1 MLYCTCYCVLM
12 SVLCRHVCRHGAQ
25 PQLPARYPPPRV
37 LPSRRQGP
45 QPHSF
50 QPLPLAPGSTRRPP
64 LCLEGRHFHRRSSA
78 ASLRYRPLPPAWPR
92 GRGPRH
98 LAPPASRPAHR
109 HQIGRGPVG
118 RRAPPIGA
126 PLPQAFDIVR
136 SRPHGHVAAVLGT
149 LRRLH
154 LDRLI
159 DTQASRELDLV
170 VALIVAR
177 VLEPASKLATSRAL
191 HPDTLSSTLGELLH
205 LDSPSEDEL
214 YQAMDWLLPQ
224 QARIEQALAKR
235 HLAEGA
241 LVLYDLTSTYF
252 EGRHCP
258 LAKLGHPRDG
268 NKGKLQ
274 VVFGLMTNAEGCP
287 VAVEV
292 YAGNTSD
299 PKTVSDQVTKL
310 RQRFGL
316 QRVILVGDRGMIT
329 SARIRDNLQPAPGID
344 WITALRAPAIKKL
357 ASAGVLQLSL
367 FDSRD
372 LAEITHP
379 DFPGERLIACYNPLL
394 AEERARKRPELLAA
408 TEKEL
413 DKIAGAT
420 RRPKRPLRGK
430 QNIGLRVG
438 KVLNHY
444 KMGKHFQIHIEEDSF
459 SYQRKQTNIEKEKS
473 LDGIYVIR
481 TNVPPE
487 VFSSEQAVRNYQS
500 LSGVERAFR
509 SLKTV
514 DLHVR
519 PIHHRE
525 PDRVRAHIFL
535 CMLAYYVEWHMR
547 QDLAPLL
554 FDDDDKAAAQQLRTS
569 VVAPAQR
576 STAAQQKAHSRRTQD
591 DLPVH
596 SFQTLLHDLATIV
609 SNCVQPKDAA
619 IPTFDI
625 ITTPTAL
632 QQRALDLLR
641 VPLKPS
647 GM

>member
-1 MLYCTCYCVLM
+1 MYVAVVPNRN
-12 SVLCRHVCRHGAQ
+12 S
-25 PQLPARYPPPRV
+25 
-37 LPSRRQGP
+37 
-45 QPHSF
+45 
-50 QPLPLAPGSTRRPP
+50 
-64 LCLEGRHFHRRSSA
+64 
-78 ASLRYRPLPPAWPR
+78 PPAILLR
-92 GRGPRH
+92 ESFRENGRVHNRTIANLSH
-98 LAPPASRPAHR
+98 WPPAKIDAL
-109 HQIGRGPVG
+109 
-118 RRAPPIGA
+118 RAVLKGETSVGA

-154 LDRLI
+154 LDRLF
-159 DTQASRELDLV
+159 DKQDERKRNLV
-170 VALIVAR
+170 LAMIVAR
-177 VLEPASKLATSRAL
+177 VLEPASKLATCRAL
-191 HPDTLSSTLGELLH
+191 QPATLGSTLGEMLH
-205 LDSPSEDEL
+205 LDHITEDEL

-224 QARIEQALAKR
+224 QAHIEDALAKR
-235 HLAEGA
+235 HLAEQS

-258 LAKLGHPRDG
+258 LGKLGHSRDG
-268 NKGKLQ
+268 QKSKLQ
-274 VVFGLMTNAEGCP
+274 IVFGLMTNAQGCP

-310 RQRFGL
+310 RKRFGL

-329 SARIRDNLQPAPGID
+329 SARLRENLKPEAGIE

-394 AEERARKRPELLAA
+394 AEERSRKRPELLSA

-413 DKIAGAT
+413 EKIAVAT
-420 RRPKRPLRGK
+420 RRQKRPLRGK

-438 KVLNHY
+438 KVLNRF
-444 KMGKHFQIHIEEDSF
+444 KMGKHFAVQITDDSF
-459 SYQRKQTNIEKEKS
+459 TYERKQANIEKEES

-481 TNVPPE
+481 TNVSAE
-487 VFSSEQAVRNYQS
+487 ALSSEQAVRNYKS

-519 PIHHRE
+519 PIYHRQ
-525 PDRVRAHIFL
+525 PDRVRAHILL
-535 CMLAYYVEWHMR
+535 CTLAYYIEWHMR

-554 FDDDDKAAAQQLRTS
+554 FDDDDKSATAKLRAS
-569 VVAPAQR
+569 IVAPAQR
-576 STAAQQKAHSRRTQD
+576 STSAHTKARTKRTAD

-596 SFQTLLHDLATIV
+596 SFQTLLTDLATIV
-609 SNCVQPKDAA
+609 SNQVQPKDASTPA
-619 IPTFDI
+619 FDI
-625 ITTPTAL
+625 ITVPTAL
-632 QQRALDLLR
+632 QKRALDLLR
-641 VPLKPS
+641 VSL
-647 GM
+647 